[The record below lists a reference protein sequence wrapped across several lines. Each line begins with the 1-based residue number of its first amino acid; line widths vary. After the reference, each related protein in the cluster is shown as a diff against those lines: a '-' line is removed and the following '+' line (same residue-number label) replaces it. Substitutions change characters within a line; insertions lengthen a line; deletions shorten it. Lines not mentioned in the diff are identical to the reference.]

1 MKDVVVRRGGIVES
15 VHRVHVAVV
24 NAEGF
29 FLFIVGDP
37 IGLV

>member
-24 NAEGF
+24 NAEGK
-29 FLFIVGDP
+29 IIARVGDP
-37 IGLV
+37 SK